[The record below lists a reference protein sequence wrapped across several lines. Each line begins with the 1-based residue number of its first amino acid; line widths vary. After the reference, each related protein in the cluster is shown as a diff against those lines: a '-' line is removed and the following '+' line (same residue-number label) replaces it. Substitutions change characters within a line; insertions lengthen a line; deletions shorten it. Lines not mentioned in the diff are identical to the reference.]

1 MKEKRTSE
9 GLASAR
15 TISFTKDI
23 LSQDFKNKTE
33 ELKLF
38 WLPEHLRSGG
48 AGLPEAGKG
57 ESLSLS

>member
-1 MKEKRTSE
+1 MLE
-9 GLASAR
+9 L
-15 TISFTKDI
+15 SFTEDV

-48 AGLPEAGKG
+48 AGLPAAGNG
-57 ESLSLS
+57 ESLSLSQVGGQGHVFN